1 MKRID
6 SGKTEDG
13 RADVLNPKGV
23 SFDLNTSYCVY
34 SVIEKKKDS
43 SVLARLPS
51 GLKWIN
57 WLNTHGS

>member
-43 SVLARLPS
+43 FDAREVAF
-51 GLKWIN
+51 GIEVD
-57 WLNTHGS
+57 